1 MTLAYWIIGYF
12 VAAFLCWLI
21 VAGGS
26 RRCTPTRGTDEEE
39 KGGTEKQERKRP
51 DMIKFVRDLTGE

>member
-12 VAAFLCWLI
+12 VAAFLAWCI

-26 RRCTPTRGTDEEE
+26 RRCTPTRGADAEE
-39 KGGTEKQERKRP
+39 KGGTEKQERKRL
-51 DMIKFVRDLTGE
+51 DMIRFVRDLTGE